1 MVTLFLVAA
10 AVAIVSTFLVITHLD
25 AVHALLYL
33 VISLL
38 SVALIFYL
46 LGAPF
51 VAALEV
57 IIYAGA
63 IMVLFI
69 FVVMVLNLGPLTR
82 EEENRWLKPGMW
94 FGPVILSGILAIEL
108 VYVLA
113 GSGPSSP
120 VPSAVGSKEVSRSL
134 FGPYLIAVEL
144 ASILLMAGLIGAYHI
159 GREWKGKNQ

>member
-1 MVTLFLVAA
+1 MLTLFFVAA

-38 SVALIFYL
+38 SIALIFYL

-108 VYVLA
+108 LYVLT
-113 GSGPSSP
+113 GSGASSP

-159 GREWKGKNQ
+159 GREWKDKNR

>member
-1 MVTLFLVAA
+1 MVILFFVAA

-38 SVALIFYL
+38 SVALIFFL

-82 EEENRWLKPGMW
+82 EEESRWLKPGMW
-94 FGPVILSGILAIEL
+94 FGPVILAGILAIEI

-113 GSGPSSP
+113 GRGISSAEL
-120 VPSAVGSKEVSRSL
+120 SAVGSKEVSRSL

-159 GREWKGKNQ
+159 GREWKGKNR

>member
-1 MVTLFLVAA
+1 MVTLFFAAA
-10 AVAIVSTFLVITHLD
+10 AVAIFSTFMVITHLD

-38 SVALIFYL
+38 SVAIVFYL

-69 FVVMVLNLGPLTR
+69 FVVMVLNLGPLAR

-94 FGPVILSGILAIEL
+94 LGPVILSGILAIEL

-113 GSGPSSP
+113 GSGPSSGTA
-120 VPSAVGSKEVSRSL
+120 AVSSKQVSQSL
-134 FGPYLIAVEL
+134 FGPYLIGVEL
-144 ASILLMAGLIGAYHI
+144 ASVLLMAGLIGAYHI
-159 GREWKGKNQ
+159 GREWKAKKQ

>member
-1 MVTLFLVAA
+1 M
-10 AVAIVSTFLVITHLD
+10 VITHLD

-38 SVALIFYL
+38 SVAIIFYL

-82 EEENRWLKPGMW
+82 EQEHRWLKPGMW
-94 FGPVILSGILAIEL
+94 IGPVILSGILAIEL

-113 GSGPSSP
+113 GSGRANAGATGVS
-120 VPSAVGSKEVSRSL
+120 SKEVSRSL
-134 FGPYLIAVEL
+134 FGPYFIAVEL
-144 ASILLMAGLIGAYHI
+144 ASILLMAGLLGAYHI
-159 GREWKGKNQ
+159 GREWKGKKP

>member
-1 MVTLFLVAA
+1 MVTLFFAAA
-10 AVAIVSTFLVITHLD
+10 AVAIISTFMVITHLD

-33 VISLL
+33 VVSLL
-38 SVALIFYL
+38 SVAIIFYL

-69 FVVMVLNLGPLTR
+69 FVIMVLNLGPLTR
-82 EEENRWLKPGMW
+82 EEENRWLTPGMW
-94 FGPVILSGILAIEL
+94 VGPAILSGILVIEL

-113 GSGPSSP
+113 GSGSTSGAA
-120 VPSAVGSKEVSRSL
+120 AVSSKEVSRSL

-144 ASILLMAGLIGAYHI
+144 ASVLLMAGLIGAYHI
-159 GREWKGKNQ
+159 GREWKGKRQ